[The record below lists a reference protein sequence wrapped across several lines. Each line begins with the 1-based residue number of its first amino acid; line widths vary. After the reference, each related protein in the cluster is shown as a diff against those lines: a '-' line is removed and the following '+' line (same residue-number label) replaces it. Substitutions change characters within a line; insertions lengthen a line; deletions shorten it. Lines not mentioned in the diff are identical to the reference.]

1 MPKKKRTKKVHH
13 VTGTLNV
20 VELTKAGSAL
30 TLEVYERKN
39 KLGTIVIG
47 RGSFKW
53 VGPNRRNGHAW
64 SCNRFCRPLN
74 RGTYEE

>member
-1 MPKKKRTKKVHH
+1 MPKKKTVKKTHH
-13 VTGTLNV
+13 VTGNLNV
-20 VELTKAGSAL
+20 VEFTKAGSAL

-53 VGPNRRNGHAW
+53 IGPNRRNGRSW
-64 SCNRFCRPLN
+64 SWSRFAEMMDLEAY
-74 RGTYEE
+74 GE